1 MPSDLIRVNH
11 EHLLQIAR
19 AFDDEGG
26 RVDVMLRSMRAQREA
41 LSTRKQ
47 WVGKAADAFY
57 ARMDGELLPELQR
70 LLDSL
75 RTGADTV
82 RSIQRDMLSAEQDA
96 AQLLRLPDAGPL
108 GRVAPLRPGPPQ
120 TAPAGITPPRPQ
132 AIGTQPASPAHTQA
146 DWLLVSPLFGLDTA
160 RAVWEAIPD
169 VY

>member
-1 MPSDLIRVNH
+1 MSATIIRVNH

-41 LSTRKQ
+41 LSARKQ

-75 RTGADTV
+75 RAGADTV
-82 RSIQRDMLSAEQDA
+82 RSIQRDMLAAEQDA
-96 AQLLRLPDAGPL
+96 AQMLHLPDAGPL
-108 GRVAPLRPGPPQ
+108 GRVAPRRPAPPQ
-120 TAPAGITPPRPQ
+120 TAPAAITPPRPQ
-132 AIGTQPASPAHTQA
+132 AIGTQPSGHAHTSA
-146 DWLLVSPLFGLDTA
+146 DWLLVS
-160 RAVWEAIPD
+160 
-169 VY
+169 